1 MVIVIMPFRS
11 KMVAMLAQLSL
22 LVISVIQMTSSQ
34 STYDVIPEDSA
45 ISSCGR
51 NEHVL
56 IQLVTT
62 VSQLVTA
69 NSQLHAA
76 VSQLTTTNFQLQL
89 AVSQL
94 QRDVAELKTEG
105 RQTNAT
111 GKLC

>member
-1 MVIVIMPFRS
+1 MKFFRLN
-11 KMVAMLAQLSL
+11 A
-22 LVISVIQMTSSQ
+22 LVV
-34 STYDVIPEDSA
+34 
-45 ISSCGR
+45 SSCGR
-51 NEHVL
+51 IEHVL
-56 IQLVTT
+56 IQLVTN

-76 VSQLTTTNFQLQL
+76 VSQLTTTNFHLQS